1 MITLPRIP
9 EGVIVLPNIVGCVEK
24 LQYSGHYVVDKDKFQ
39 ELDPQVYLEIKGI
52 IVTGVLI
59 IEQKQWII
67 GLYNTRIMD
76 LLDIPHFG
84 HDKDVKNYVK
94 QLLELVHGGI
104 LWLYRPI

>member
-1 MITLPRIP
+1 
-9 EGVIVLPNIVGCVEK
+9 
-24 LQYSGHYVVDKDKFQ
+24 
-39 ELDPQVYLEIKGI
+39 LEIKGI

-84 HDKDVKNYVK
+84 HDKDMNNCIKKLV
-94 QLLELVHGGI
+94 ELVHGGI
-104 LWLYRPI
+104 LWLDRPI

>member
-1 MITLPRIP
+1 MITLPCIP
-9 EGVIVLPNIVGCVEK
+9 EGVIVLLDIVGCVEK
-24 LQYSGHYVVDKDKFQ
+24 LGYSSHYAVDKDKFQ

-84 HDKDVKNYVK
+84 HDKDMNNCIKELV
-94 QLLELVHGGI
+94 ELVHGDI